1 MKTYLSV
8 LMLGSLFL
16 FAACGSDKTNTNKK
30 PPGEV
35 NSNSLTANQ
44 TVAQQCGCTTEVKKV
59 CGANGQTYENECI
72 MKCFNITLKHYLSC
86 ELSDN
91 VCYNGVTRVESEIFP
106 LLKEQFNSKN
116 LLTYPACGEKQ
127 M

>member
-1 MKTYLSV
+1 MKTYVSLLILS
-8 LMLGSLFL
+8 SLFF
-16 FAACGSDKTNTNKK
+16 FASCGSDKTNKK
-30 PPGEV
+30 PPGEIS
-35 NSNSLTANQ
+35 SNSITANQ
-44 TVAQQCGCTTEVKKV
+44 TIAQQCGCTTEIKKV

-72 MKCFNITLKHYLSC
+72 MKCFNISLKHYLSC

-106 LLKEQFNSKN
+106 LLEAQFKHKT